1 VLVVFDAL
9 VALEASVAM
18 IGLFWITKESVY
30 VGAEPEGHGRG
41 VRLTPEGLQ
50 AVGTGQQGFWS
61 WADVREVTVHDVQVR
76 SSTRWLVNNVMDT
89 VLDMATGG
97 GEVPPAFELHVR
109 TDEEK
114 AELTVYT
121 AAVGGYV
128 QSEYELS
135 VELLDR
141 FVDGRADVARLL
153 EWGRAEGDGVT
164 PWRAAR
170 EALLTSW
177 AAA

>member
-1 VLVVFDAL
+1 
-9 VALEASVAM
+9 M
-18 IGLFWITKESVY
+18 
-30 VGAEPEGHGRG
+30 
-41 VRLTPEGLQ
+41 
-50 AVGTGQQGFWS
+50 GTGQEGFWS

-97 GEVPPAFELHVR
+97 GEAPPAFELHVR

-135 VELLDR
+135 VALLNR
-141 FVDGRADVARLL
+141 FVDGTADVARLL
-153 EWGRAEGDGVT
+153 EWGSVEGDGVT
-164 PWRAAR
+164 PVGGPRARPCSRAGPR
-170 EALLTSW
+170 PEVWDEADRSVL
-177 AAA
+177 AASRDPGETITGPKRS

>member
-1 VLVVFDAL
+1 MFVVLDVLVV
-9 VALEASVAM
+9 LEAPVAM

-30 VGAEPEGHGRG
+30 VGAEPEGYGRG

-50 AVGTGQQGFWS
+50 AVGTGREGFWS

-97 GEVPPAFELHVR
+97 GEAPPAFELHVR

-135 VELLDR
+135 VALLNR
-141 FVDGRADVARLL
+141 FVDGTADVARLL
-153 EWGRAEGDGVT
+153 EWGSVEGDGVT

-177 AAA
+177 ASA